1 MPELPETETIAR
13 DLDHALRGAVIADVE
28 VARPSVLRG
37 VSGDALTARVRGA
50 RIERV
55 WRRAKLIVLD
65 LSTGD
70 RLAVQPRFTG
80 TVLLEGFG
88 TAFPEA
94 ERRFVRVTFRLADR
108 DGTPGRAFHYRDIR
122 ALGTVALL
130 TPAEFD
136 AHVARLGPEP
146 LDAAFTPA
154 VLRAA
159 LGRSAQPVKRVLMDQ
174 QRLAGVGNIYAN
186 EALWAA
192 RIHPARPASS
202 LSDGELHAL
211 RDAVVEC
218 LDESVHHGGT
228 TFENF
233 LSPRGARG
241 AYVEHLKAY
250 GRAGRACFRCG
261 DALAESRA
269 IDGRS
274 TVFCARCQP
283 HVGADVVHV
292 GGRR

>member
-13 DLDHALRGAVIADVE
+13 DLDVALRGAVIADVE
-28 VARPSVLRG
+28 VPRPSVLRG
-37 VSGDALTARVRGA
+37 VTADALALQTRGA
-50 RIERV
+50 RVERV

-88 TAFPEA
+88 EPFPEA
-94 ERRFVRVTFRLADR
+94 ERRFVRVTFRLGD
-108 DGTPGRAFHYRDIR
+108 GRAFHYRDIR
-122 ALGTVALL
+122 ALGTLALL
-130 TPAEFD
+130 DRNAFD
-136 AHVARLGPEP
+136 AYVARLGPEP
-146 LDAAFTPA
+146 LDPTFTPDT
-154 VLRAA
+154 LRAA

-192 RIHPARPASS
+192 RIHPARPATS
-202 LSDGELHAL
+202 LTDGEVRAL
-211 RDAVVEC
+211 RDAVVDA

-233 LSPRGARG
+233 VSPRGRKG
-241 AYVEHLKAY
+241 AYVLHLKTY
-250 GRAGRACFRCG
+250 GRGGRPCFRCG
-261 DALAESRA
+261 DALGETHA
-269 IDGRS
+269 IDGRA

-283 HVGADVVHV
+283 AA
-292 GGRR
+292 

>member
-13 DLDHALRGAVIADVE
+13 DLDAALRGATIANVE
-28 VARPSVLRG
+28 VPRPSVLRG
-37 VSGDALTARVRGA
+37 VDAAALARRIRGA
-50 RIERV
+50 CVERV

-88 TAFPEA
+88 ELFPES
-94 ERRFVRVTFRLADR
+94 ERRFVRVTFRLTD
-108 DGTPGRAFHYRDIR
+108 GRAFHYRDIR
-122 ALGTVALL
+122 TLGTVALL
-130 TPAEFD
+130 APADF
-136 AHVARLGPEP
+136 AAYVARLGPEP
-146 LDAAFTPA
+146 LDPGFTPEA
-154 VLRAA
+154 LRAA

-192 RIHPARPASS
+192 RIHPARPATS
-202 LSDGELHAL
+202 LTDGEVRAL
-211 RDAVVEC
+211 RDAVVDA

-233 LSPRGARG
+233 VSPRGRKG
-241 AYVEHLKAY
+241 AYVLHLKTY
-250 GRAGRACFRCG
+250 GRGGRPCFRCG
-261 DALAESRA
+261 DTLGETHE
-269 IDGRS
+269 IDGRA

-283 HVGADVVHV
+283 AT
-292 GGRR
+292 

>member
-13 DLDHALRGAVIADVE
+13 DLDAVLPGAVIADVE
-28 VARPSVLRG
+28 VPRPSVLRG
-37 VSGDALTARVRGA
+37 VTSDALAARTRGA

-55 WRRAKLIVLD
+55 WRRAKLVVLD

-80 TVLLEGFG
+80 ALLLEGFG
-88 TAFPEA
+88 NAFPEA
-94 ERRFVRVTFRLADR
+94 ERRFVRATLRL
-108 DGTPGRAFHYRDIR
+108 DGGRALHYRDIR

-130 TPAEFD
+130 APAAFD
-136 AHVARLGPEP
+136 AYVERLGPEP
-146 LDAAFTPA
+146 LDATFTPD

-159 LGRSAQPVKRVLMDQ
+159 LGRSRQPVKRVLMDQ

-192 RIHPARPASS
+192 RIHPGRPAAS
-202 LSDGELHAL
+202 LSDGEVRAL
-211 RDAVVEC
+211 RDAVVDC
-218 LDESVHHGGT
+218 LGESVEHGGT

-233 LSPRGARG
+233 LSPRGRRG
-241 AYVEHLKAY
+241 AYVHRLKSY
-250 GRAGRACFRCG
+250 GRGGRPCFRCG
-261 DALAESRA
+261 DPLGETHD

-283 HVGADVVHV
+283 ETMPNASVR
-292 GGRR
+292 GRR

>member
-1 MPELPETETIAR
+1 VPELPETETIAR
-13 DLDHALRGAVIADVE
+13 DLDAALRDVVIADVE
-28 VARPSVLRG
+28 VPRPSVLRG
-37 VSGDALTARVRGA
+37 VDAAELARRTRGA
-50 RIERV
+50 RVGRV

-80 TVLLEGFG
+80 TLLLEGFG
-88 TAFPEA
+88 DPFPEA
-94 ERRFVRVTFRLADR
+94 ERRFVRVTFRLTD
-108 DGTPGRAFHYRDIR
+108 GRAFHYRDIR
-122 ALGTVALL
+122 TLGTVALL
-130 TPAEFD
+130 APAEFD

-146 LDAAFTPA
+146 LDPAFTPD

-174 QRLAGVGNIYAN
+174 ARLAGVGNIYAN

-192 RIHPARPASS
+192 RVHPARPAAS
-202 LSDGELHAL
+202 LTDDEVRAL
-211 RDAVVEC
+211 RDAVVDV

-233 LSPRGARG
+233 VSPRGRRG
-241 AYVEHLKAY
+241 EYVHHLKTY
-250 GRAGRACFRCG
+250 GRGGRPCFRCG
-261 DALAESRA
+261 DPLGDTHA
-269 IDGRS
+269 IDGRT

-283 HVGADVVHV
+283 DATPADA
-292 GGRR
+292 RR

>member
-13 DLDHALRGAVIADVE
+13 DLDAALRGAVIADV
-28 VARPSVLRG
+28 VVPRPSVLRG
-37 VSGDALTARVRGA
+37 VDADTLAGRTRGA
-50 RIERV
+50 RVERV

-88 TAFPEA
+88 EPFPEL
-94 ERRFVRVTFRLADR
+94 ERRFVRVTFHLTD
-108 DGTPGRAFHYRDIR
+108 GRAFHYRDIR
-122 ALGTVALL
+122 TLGTVALL
-130 TPAEFD
+130 APAEFE
-136 AHVARLGPEP
+136 AYVARLGPEP
-146 LDAAFTPA
+146 LDPAFTPE
-154 VLRAA
+154 VLRVA

-174 QRLAGVGNIYAN
+174 QRVSGVGNIYAN

-192 RIHPARPASS
+192 RIHPARPATS
-202 LSDGELHAL
+202 LTDGEVRAL
-211 RDAVVEC
+211 RDAVVDA

-233 LSPRGARG
+233 VSPRGRRG
-241 AYVEHLKAY
+241 EYVLHLKTY
-250 GRAGRACFRCG
+250 GRGGRPCFRCG
-261 DALAESRA
+261 DALGETHA
-269 IDGRS
+269 IDGRT

-283 HVGADVVHV
+283 DRAPVGA
-292 GGRR
+292 GR

>member
-13 DLDHALRGAVIADVE
+13 DLDAALRGAVLTGVDVP
-28 VARPSVLRG
+28 RPSVLRG
-37 VSGDALTARVRGA
+37 VDAAELARRTRGA
-50 RIERV
+50 RVARV
-55 WRRAKLIVLD
+55 WRRAKLIVVD

-88 TAFPEA
+88 EPFPES
-94 ERRFVRVTFRLADR
+94 ERRFVRVTFHLADA
-108 DGTPGRAFHYRDIR
+108 DGAAGRAFHYRDIR

-130 TPAEFD
+130 APAEFD

-146 LDAAFTPA
+146 LDPAFTPEA
-154 VLRAA
+154 LRAA

-192 RIHPARPASS
+192 RIHPARPATS
-202 LSDGELHAL
+202 LTDGEVRAL
-211 RDAVVEC
+211 RDAVVDA

-233 LSPRGARG
+233 VSPRGRRG
-241 AYVEHLKAY
+241 AYVLHLKTY
-250 GRAGRACFRCG
+250 GRGGRPCFRCG
-261 DALAESRA
+261 DALGETHG
-269 IDGRS
+269 IDGRT

-283 HVGADVVHV
+283 GADAD
-292 GGRR
+292 GGA